1 MSYNLTIKEFQGGVL
16 MKKLVCLLL
25 TIALLVGMSACA
37 SNTGSTGNV
46 PSGQPSPTG
55 TTNPGGESDSGNTD
69 PYKIGVFLR
78 FSDEA
83 GTKMRAV
90 IGKAVA
96 NINENGGINGHQI
109 EPIFYDTEGD
119 SAKGIDAFTR
129 LATQDNVLLAIGP
142 TTSGVALAVIDQAAQ
157 YKMPMITPQSTN
169 TSITKDYGN
178 EWFFRNSVADVY
190 HSYTLADYLVKDLG
204 AKRIAIFH
212 ETATLGLGQY
222 ENLAARLKDEHGIE
236 PVIVQEWNE
245 GDVDFK
251 TQLLAIKAAQPEA
264 IVFAGHE
271 AELSIAVSQRLEVGI
286 PKDVHM
292 LGFSSMSSSDF
303 YGVAKDAAVGAIFTT
318 TFSPTDPRE
327 DIKKFVSEYSSVI
340 NGGLDHN
347 SAQAYDTVQLIA
359 EVLKGLELGNTSAT
373 LEADR
378 TAIRDALANVKGYV
392 GLTGVTTFG
401 PGGGPEDRD
410 GKKTCTVYQ
419 LQPDYTWS
427 PLKAAE

>member
-1 MSYNLTIKEFQGGVL
+1 
-16 MKKLVCLLL
+16 MKKLLSLVL
-25 TIALLVGMSACA
+25 IFALLFSISACGNA
-37 SNTGSTGNV
+37 GNNTPGSSEPTQ
-46 PSGQPSPTG
+46 SAQPSETSEPA
-55 TTNPGGESDSGNTD
+55 NTD

-90 IGKAVA
+90 VGKAVA
-96 NINENGGINGHQI
+96 DINEKGGVKGHKL
-109 EPIFYDTEGD
+109 EVVYYDTEGD

-142 TTSGVALAVIDQAAQ
+142 TTSGVALAVIDLAEQ
-157 YKMPMITPQSTN
+157 YNIPLITPQATN
-169 TSITKDYGN
+169 TKITQEYGN

-204 AKRIAIFH
+204 AKKIAILH
-212 ETATLGLGQY
+212 ETGTLGLGQY
-222 ENLAARLKDEHGIE
+222 ENLVARLKSEHNIE

-245 GDVDFK
+245 GDIDFK
-251 TQLLAIKAAQPEA
+251 TQLLAVKAAEPDA

-286 PKDVHM
+286 SKDVPM

-303 YGVAKDAAVGAIFTT
+303 YGVAKEAAVGAIFTT
-318 TFSPTDPRE
+318 TFSPTDSRE
-327 DIKKFVSEYSSVI
+327 DIQKFVSEYKSVV

-347 SAQAYDTVQLIA
+347 SAQAYDTVQLVA
-359 EVLKGLELGNTSAT
+359 QVLESLEIGNKANT

-378 TAIRDALANVKGYV
+378 KAIRDGLAQVKGYV

-401 PGGGPEDRD
+401 PGGGSEDRD

-419 LQPDYTWS
+419 LQPDFSWS